1 MVNFH
6 EKEKSFQVEVVQQ
19 EVVVTQRKEEKVFSK
34 QEMKW
39 LKTDFPIYVKNLSN
53 KRKLVVLLLEVA
65 VAVVQAEVEGAEAEV
80 VVEAEVFLQEQAV
93 QVGAVEAEVPEAVGV
108 VAEEEV
114 AEEDVDRI
122 IIIFIFYEFSR
133 FFIDTFIYYK
143 RCVEILIF
151 CLIILLRRN
160 AEYKCLAPK

>member
-122 IIIFIFYEFSR
+122 IIIFVFLRIFKIFY
-133 FFIDTFIYYK
+133 
-143 RCVEILIF
+143 
-151 CLIILLRRN
+151 
-160 AEYKCLAPK
+160 